1 MRSRPLNTCLI
12 CMCFLIYSSA
22 LPRAKDYRPK
32 SSEYV
37 SGPGNVANAASTQ
50 SIGTYS
56 KEPSCEE
63 LRAMWRFSKRQSRAA
78 EVTNEIP
85 TYRDPFAF
93 NVWEEYGARPRSAGR
108 GFGRYRKP
116 PVYGKIIIQ
125 KKELPLFC
133 QIRNYGLF
141 MGKVIRVCAKKVK
154 LEKFPKHCV
163 MADLKKKILINKMS
177 GFIRKDI

>member
-116 PVYGKIIIQ
+116 PVYGKVCNFLYIIYFLYLYQIYMFFT
-125 KKELPLFC
+125 LF
-133 QIRNYGLF
+133 F
-141 MGKVIRVCAKKVK
+141 V
-154 LEKFPKHCV
+154 H
-163 MADLKKKILINKMS
+163 S
-177 GFIRKDI
+177 

>member
-1 MRSRPLNTCLI
+1 MCKDLNFFSFFFLLVVYFLENKKKQKNMRSRPLNTCLI

-116 PVYGKIIIQ
+116 PVYGKVCNFLYIIYFLYLYQIYMFFT
-125 KKELPLFC
+125 LF
-133 QIRNYGLF
+133 F
-141 MGKVIRVCAKKVK
+141 V
-154 LEKFPKHCV
+154 H
-163 MADLKKKILINKMS
+163 S
-177 GFIRKDI
+177 W